1 MSKETTANQDQKFEW
16 NKNPSIDTVDE
27 AFEKMSLS
35 RQNFLLTNPFFAF
48 LALKQELVEASSW
61 LPTMAV
67 DGKHLFFNS
76 EFVLNLTVDEIKF
89 VMGHEILHLA
99 YGHLQRR
106 QIGLVSELD
115 GKLFNIACD
124 YCVNRDLVNSNI
136 GTMPKI
142 GLYDRKYENY
152 ISEEVY
158 RELLKEPEKHENKET
173 MDEHL
178 DVSGEDDTAN
188 GDSGPQIEKDENGNK
203 RCQARPKYDEK
214 SAEQNMD
221 KFKDDL
227 LIASEEV
234 GSDGAGNIPSELQRI
249 INELT
254 KPKINWRHYLKK
266 LIQSHFKNDL
276 DWARGS
282 RRSFDSRFHF
292 PGDGKDDELSVHIC
306 IDTSGSMTNE
316 MVRDFLSE
324 VYGIM
329 RQFEDY
335 KVRLWTFDTEVYN
348 YKEFTPD
355 NSRNL
360 KKYEVI
366 GQGGTDFMVNWE
378 FMKKERIKPDL
389 FVMFTD
395 GMPCGEWGQKNYC
408 DTLYIIHSNPKI
420 KAPSEYGHTV
430 HYP

>member
-1 MSKETTANQDQKFEW
+1 MIN
-16 NKNPSIDTVDE
+16 NKNPSDEKVNE
-27 AFEKMSLS
+27 AFETMRLS
-35 RQNFLLTNPFFAF
+35 RENFLLTNPFFAF
-48 LALKQELVEASSW
+48 LSLKQELVEASSW
-61 LPTMAV
+61 LKTMAV

-76 EFVLNLTVDEIKF
+76 DFVLGLSVEEIKF

-99 YGHLQRR
+99 YGHLERR
-106 QIGLVSELD
+106 KIGLIAEFD
-115 GKLFNIACD
+115 PELFNIACD

-136 GTMPKI
+136 GKMPEI
-142 GLYDRKYENY
+142 ALYDRAFEHY

-158 RELLKEPEKHENKET
+158 VELLKNPEKHKGKET
-173 MDEHL
+173 LDEHL
-178 DVSGEDDTAN
+178 DISGNDPTADGN
-188 GDSGPQIEKDENGNK
+188 SGPDIKKDSNGN
-203 RCQARPKYDEK
+203 RRSQAKPKYDEK
-214 SAEQNMD
+214 TAEQNMD

-234 GSDGAGNIPSELQRI
+234 GSDGAGNIPRELQRI

-266 LIQSHFKNDL
+266 MIQSQIKNDL
-276 DWARGS
+276 DWSRGS
-282 RRSFDSRFHF
+282 RRNFDSKFHF
-292 PGDGKDDELSVHIC
+292 PGDGRDDELSVHLC
-306 IDTSGSMTNE
+306 IDTSGSMTND

-335 KVRLWTFDTEVYN
+335 KIRIWTFDTEVYN

-355 NSRNL
+355 NSQKL

-366 GQGGTDFMVNWE
+366 GQGGTVFTVNWD
-378 FMKKERIKPDL
+378 FMKKEKIKPDL

-395 GMPCGEWGQKNYC
+395 GMPCSDWGHKNYC
-408 DTLYIIHSNPKI
+408 ETLYIIHSNPKA
-420 KAPSEYGHTV
+420 KAPSEYGRTV